1 MRHILSIA
9 IIICLLIL
17 VAVYFLSDSEPE
29 ITQTGFTLEP
39 EQQTVTTPQSAS
51 SRQDNPGET
60 SSPAEY

>member
-29 ITQTGFTLEP
+29 ITQPGFILEP

>member
-29 ITQTGFTLEP
+29 ISQPGFILEP

>member
-29 ITQTGFTLEP
+29 IPQPGFTLEP

>member
-29 ITQTGFTLEP
+29 ITHPGFTLEP